1 MKTKVMTNLFMGL
14 LIGGLSSASFAAE
27 SKSAESDGIMQ
38 LPTFYVY
45 ASDSKPEDDTLAVIN
60 ITWTFQKSL
69 NFQSNLDIITIA
81 APGNTTKTVLVPSIQ
96 TSLVNADFAGG

>member
-1 MKTKVMTNLFMGL
+1 MKTKVITNLFMGL

-38 LPTFYVY
+38 LPTFCVY

-96 TSLVNADFAGG
+96 TSLVNADFAEG